1 MKFNLLVMPYSDSDS
16 TNNTKSDIVYSGIFI
31 IYYFKFKILNL

>member
-1 MKFNLLVMPYSDSDS
+1 MKFNLLVMPYSDS